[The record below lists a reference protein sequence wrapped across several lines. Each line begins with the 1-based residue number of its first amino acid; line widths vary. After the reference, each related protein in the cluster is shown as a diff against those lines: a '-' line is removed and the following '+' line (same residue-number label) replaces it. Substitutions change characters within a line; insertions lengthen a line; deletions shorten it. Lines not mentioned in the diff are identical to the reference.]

1 MSAVIQRWLAVPDG
15 QERKAAR
22 LVTMIFFFS
31 AALVLM
37 KAAQSGIFLEAFPR
51 SMIPW
56 AFAASAVTLAAL
68 SSLAVSLAPRMGS
81 ARLAR
86 ATLIMGVVALLGL
99 RAALVASHAPWVR
112 FAVYVV
118 IEATSGVLVIQVWSA
133 TANACDARSMRKL
146 LPIAGLGA
154 GAAWT
159 LGGFLVHPLAHWLGA
174 EALLWIAP
182 GLLVVAAVVLQQVLR
197 HDYPSGGSTRRR
209 RRTKLI
215 ESWREG
221 FRFVTREPLMRM
233 VAVLSL
239 LALLTEQ
246 FMDFTLMATAREELR
261 EAEAISA
268 FFGHYYGVTSAVGL
282 VLLAGMSGRLLSAL
296 GATRS
301 LLVTPIAIS
310 VASIAAFV
318 FPGLASAVALRGV
331 GRVLKQS
338 IWSSAA
344 EQLQTPLSSVRRS
357 QARSAIRGVL
367 APLGYACSAVALGFV
382 PEHVDTRWLAGLV
395 VLSSVLMVALV
406 VTRARRTYRAA
417 LQAALDERRLM
428 LGPGRAPASATLD
441 REAIRTLADE
451 IHGDDPVRAE
461 LAVEVLGLS
470 DAQVATEP
478 LRMALEHD
486 LMSVRLASV
495 RGLARLQPPGL
506 GDWLGERLRDDP
518 DSTVRRACA
527 EVLRKLPAL
536 SDRARASLEEGER
549 DPDPVLAALCRVTRL
564 ERTLSGESLGAALL
578 EQLEARE
585 ALDIALSA
593 LTEDSV
599 GARGVQSRLSKWLEG
614 GDPDAKVAV
623 AQTVVRLHLTPLL
636 PDVVRLLKDPQTAAA
651 AAEQLVAL
659 GGLEERP
666 TTGEQ
671 TLGSSLSRIA
681 SRIAR
686 GPERPVTEA
695 LVLRLLQHPDES
707 IRRHSVE
714 ALGASIR
721 AGSRMPLAREVVT
734 PLLQR
739 DVERAYRLYSILAGL
754 AHDDG
759 VPDWEVEPE
768 FAPLA
773 HEVDLMIEYSRRDL
787 LNLLLLR
794 GRENLVSAVE
804 VGRRRRSVQRDAQ
817 VAELLELGLDRELA
831 RSVVPLFER
840 MSLRERVDAGRRIGM
855 LDELAIRDPL
865 DAILALGDA
874 HLRRAALLIYAER
887 FRTRFPEVADRDAD
901 MVPLYERMRFLR
913 SIPLFRD
920 LSGEDVL
927 RLAEKVEQSEHAKGD
942 VVFAKGDPGED
953 MYLVVRGKVA
963 ILDGGVTLAEM
974 APPEFFGELALLD
987 HHPRSADAVC
997 MEDSAL
1003 LKVRGADLD
1012 ELMTRRPG
1020 AMREIVRVLAH
1031 RLRETG
1037 RRLSE

>member
-1 MSAVIQRWLAVPDG
+1 MNAIQRWLAVPDG
-15 QERKAAR
+15 QERKALR
-22 LVTMIFFFS
+22 LVAMIFFFS

-37 KAAQSGIFLEAFPR
+37 KAAQSGIFLEAFER
-51 SMIPW
+51 SAIPW
-56 AFAASAVTLAAL
+56 AFAASAVTLATL
-68 SSLAVSLAPRMGS
+68 SSLCVSLAPRMGP

-86 ATLIMGVVALLGL
+86 ATLALGIVAVLGL
-99 RAALVASHAPWVR
+99 RAALFASHAPAVR

-133 TANACDARSMRKL
+133 AANACDARSVRRL

-159 LGGFLVHPLAHWLGA
+159 IGGFLVHPLAHALGA
-174 EALLWIAP
+174 EALLFIAP
-182 GLLVVAAVVLQQVLR
+182 ALLVVAGVVLQQVVQ
-197 HDYPSGGSTRRR
+197 HDYQGAPRGRRR
-209 RRTKLI
+209 MKLLD
-215 ESWREG
+215 SWREG

-233 VAVLSL
+233 VAVLAL

-268 FFGHYYGVTSAVGL
+268 FYGRYYGVTSAIGL
-282 VLLAGMSGRLLSAL
+282 VLLAGVSGRLLSAL

-301 LLVTPIAIS
+301 LLVTP
-310 VASIAAFV
+310 VAVSCAALAAFV
-318 FPGLASAVALRGV
+318 APGLASAVALRGV

-338 IWSSAA
+338 VWSSAA
-344 EQLQTPLSSVRRS
+344 EQLQTPLSNVRRS

-367 APLGYACSAVALGFV
+367 APMGYACSAVGLAFV
-382 PEHVDTRWLAGLV
+382 PEHVDTRWLA
-395 VLSSVLMVALV
+395 ALV
-406 VTRARRTYRAA
+406 VFSSALMVVLVLTRARSTYRAA
-417 LQAALDERRLM
+417 LHRALDERRLM
-428 LGPGRAPASATLD
+428 LGPGRAPASASLD
-441 REAIRTLADE
+441 REACRTLADE
-451 IHGDDPVRAE
+451 LHGEDPVRAE
-461 LAVEVLGLS
+461 LAAEVLGLS
-470 DAQVATEP
+470 DATVASEP
-478 LRMALEHD
+478 LESGLDHS
-486 LMSVRLASV
+486 LVSVRLACV
-495 RGLARLQPPGL
+495 RGLARLQPAGL
-506 GDWLGERLRDDP
+506 SLMLGTRLREDDDP
-518 DSTVRRACA
+518 AVRRACA
-527 EVLRKLPAL
+527 EVLRDLPAL
-536 SDRARASLEEGER
+536 SDEARASLEQGER
-549 DPDPVLAALCRVTRL
+549 DEDPILAALCRVTRL
-564 ERTLSGESLGAALL
+564 ERTLDGESLGVALL
-578 EQLEARE
+578 EQMEARE

-593 LTEDSV
+593 LTDESV
-599 GARGVQSRLSKWLEG
+599 AARGVQSRLSQWLET

-623 AQTVVRLHLTPLL
+623 AQTVVRLRLTPLL
-636 PDVVRLLKDPQTAAA
+636 PDVVRLLKDPLTAAA

-659 GGLEERP
+659 GGLEDKP
-666 TTGEQ
+666 STGER
-671 TLGSSLSRIA
+671 TLGASLSRIA

-695 LVLRLLQHPDES
+695 LVLRLLQHPDDS

-721 AGSRMPLAREVVT
+721 AGGRMPLAREVVS

-759 VPDWEVEPE
+759 VPDWDVEAE

-773 HEVDLMIEYSRRDL
+773 HEVDLMIERSRRDL

-804 VGRRRRSVQRDAQ
+804 VGRRRRSAQRDAQ
-817 VAELLELGLDRELA
+817 VAELLELGLDRDLA

-840 MSLRERVDAGRRIGM
+840 MSLRERVEAGRRIGM
-855 LDELAIRDPL
+855 LDELAMRDPL

-887 FRTRFPEVADRDAD
+887 FRKRFPEVADRDAD

-913 SIPLFRD
+913 SVPLFRD

-942 VVFAKGDPGED
+942 VIFGKGDPGED
-953 MYLVVRGKVA
+953 MYLVVRGRVA
-963 ILDGGVTLAEM
+963 IVDGGVTLAEM
-974 APPEFFGELALLD
+974 SPPEFFGELALLD

-997 MEDSAL
+997 AEDSAL

-1031 RLRETG
+1031 RLRATG

>member
-1 MSAVIQRWLAVPDG
+1 MIRRWLAVPDG

-37 KAAQSGIFLEAFPR
+37 KAAQSGIFLEAFER
-51 SMIPW
+51 SAIPW
-56 AFAASAVTLAAL
+56 AFAASALTLAVS
-68 SSLAVSLAPRMGS
+68 SSLCVSLAPRMGS

-86 ATLIMGVVALLGL
+86 ATLVVAIVAVLGL
-99 RAALVASHAPWVR
+99 RAALFASHAPWVR

-118 IEATSGVLVIQVWSA
+118 IEATSGVLVIQIWSA
-133 TANACDARSMRKL
+133 AANACDARSIRRL

-159 LGGFLVHPLAHWLGA
+159 IGGFLVHPLAHALGA
-174 EALLWIAP
+174 EELLFIAPALLA
-182 GLLVVAAVVLQQVLR
+182 VAGVVLQRVVQ
-197 HDYPSGGSTRRR
+197 HDYQGASRTRRR
-209 RRTKLI
+209 LNLL

-221 FRFVTREPLMRM
+221 FRFVMREPLMRM
-233 VAVLSL
+233 VAVLAL

-246 FMDFTLMATAREELR
+246 FMDFTLMAVAREELGD
-261 EAEAISA
+261 AEAISA
-268 FFGHYYGVTSAVGL
+268 FYGHYYGVTSAIGML
-282 VLLAGMSGRLLSAL
+282 LLAGVSGRLLSAL

-301 LLVTPIAIS
+301 LLVTPLAVS
-310 VASIAAFV
+310 VAALVAFL
-318 FPGLASAVALRGV
+318 FPSLVSAVAMRGV

-344 EQLQTPLSSVRRS
+344 EQLQTPLSNVRRS

-367 APLGYACSAVALGFV
+367 APLGYACSAVALAFV
-382 PEHVDTRWLAGLV
+382 PESIDTRWLAGLV
-395 VLSSVLMVALV
+395 MVSSALMVTLV
-406 VTRARRTYRAA
+406 LTRARKTYRAA
-417 LQAALDERRLM
+417 LHRALDERRLM
-428 LGPGRAPASATLD
+428 LGPGRAPASASLD
-441 REAIRTLADE
+441 REACRTLAE
-451 IHGDDPVRAE
+451 ELNGDDPVRAE
-461 LAVEVLGLS
+461 LAAEVLGLS
-470 DAQVATEP
+470 DARVATEP
-478 LRMALEHD
+478 LRAGLEHS
-486 LMSVRLASV
+486 LVSVRLASV
-495 RGLARLQPPGL
+495 RGLARLQPDGL
-506 GDWLGERLRDDP
+506 SSWLGARLDEDEDP
-518 DSTVRRACA
+518 DVRRACA
-527 EVLRKLPAL
+527 EVLRGLTTL
-536 SDRARASLEEGER
+536 SDEARASLQDGER
-549 DPDPVLAALCRVTRL
+549 DTDPVLAALCRVTRL
-564 ERTLSGESLGAALL
+564 ERTLEGESLGTALL
-578 EQLEARE
+578 EQLEARA

-593 LTEDSV
+593 LTDASV
-599 GARGVQSRLSKWLEG
+599 GARGVQSRLSKWLES

-623 AQTVVRLHLTPLL
+623 AQTVVRLRLTPLL

-659 GGLEERP
+659 GGLEDSPTHGER
-666 TTGEQ
+666 

-686 GPERPVTEA
+686 GPEAPVTEA
-695 LVLRLLQHPDES
+695 LVLRLLQHPDDS

-721 AGSRMPLAREVVT
+721 AGARMPLARDVVA

-759 VPDWEVEPE
+759 VPDWDVEDE
-768 FAPLA
+768 FEPLA
-773 HEVDLMIEYSRRDL
+773 HEVDLMIERSRRDIL
-787 LNLLLLR
+787 ALLLLR

-804 VGRRRRSVQRDAQ
+804 VGRRRRSAQRDAQ
-817 VAELLELGLDRELA
+817 VAELLELGLDRDLA

-840 MSLRERVDAGRRIGM
+840 MSLRERVEAGRRVGL
-855 LDELAIRDPL
+855 LDEMAIRDPL

-887 FRTRFPEVADRDAD
+887 FRTRFPEVASRDAD

-927 RLAEKVEQSEHAKGD
+927 RLAEKVEQSEHAKGE
-942 VVFAKGDPGED
+942 VIFTKGDPGED
-953 MYLVVRGKVA
+953 MYLVVRGRVA
-963 ILDGGVTLAEM
+963 IVDGGVTLAQM
-974 APPEFFGELALLD
+974 SPPEFFGELALLD
-987 HHPRSADAVC
+987 HQARSADAVC
-997 MEDSAL
+997 AEDSAL

-1037 RRLSE
+1037 KRLSE